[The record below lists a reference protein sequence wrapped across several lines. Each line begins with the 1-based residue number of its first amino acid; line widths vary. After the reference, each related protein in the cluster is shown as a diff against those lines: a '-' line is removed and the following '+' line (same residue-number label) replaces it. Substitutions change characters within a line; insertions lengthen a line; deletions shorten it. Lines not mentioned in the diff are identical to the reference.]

1 MEEAL
6 LDDDTTQSKL
16 ALLTYY
22 RNLLNRWAVF
32 VLTNPQSSATAKEPI
47 TALINRADTLALS
60 IVQSSQAVSTLSTVL
75 SFYESIA
82 SIISNSSLKETV
94 RIIIPPTELI
104 YTLNFTPSLT
114 IVSRL
119 CGILAL
125 YKRAFEIAMAPKKPG
140 ANAKEAYLTEYVN
153 HFNGFLMDICNCI
166 WRGRAFNTTDTN
178 AQGCGI
184 HPDTT
189 LLLDRYVKSLGTDLS
204 LMPLFSLSFSPVLC
218 LITISFVRELE
229 DAAEDIEVRHPGPV
243 TTQSLKQLERD
254 GGLKLSWADYRLGAL
269 HFMENRGVAG
279 IGELMYNTMKHLMSA
294 REKEQNS

>member
-1 MEEAL
+1 MEEAIL
-6 LDDDTTQSKL
+6 EDDGTQSKL
-16 ALLTYY
+16 ALLTFY
-22 RNLLNRWAVF
+22 RNLLNRWAIS
-32 VLTNPQSSATAKEPI
+32 VLTDPQLSVTAKDPI
-47 TALINRADTLALS
+47 TALINHADTLALS
-60 IVQSSQAVSTLSTVL
+60 IAQSSQTVRTLSTVL

-82 SIISNSSLKETV
+82 SIISNPSLKETV

-125 YKRAFEIAMAPKKPG
+125 YKRAFEIAMAPKKSG
-140 ANAKEAYLTEYVN
+140 ADGQEAYLKEYVN

-166 WRGRAFNTTDTN
+166 WRGRAFNAADTN
-178 AQGCGI
+178 AQGCGL
-184 HPDTT
+184 HPDIT
-189 LLLDRYVKSLGTDLS
+189 LLLDRYVKSLDTDLS

-218 LITISFVRELE
+218 LLTISFVRELE

-254 GGLKLSWADYRLGAL
+254 GGLRLSWADYRLGSL
-269 HFMENRGVAG
+269 HFMENKGVAG
-279 IGELMYNTMKHLMSA
+279 VGELMYNTMKHLMSA
-294 REKEQNS
+294 REKEQKS